1 MKSIAFVIPYF
12 GKFPNYFSLW
22 LQSCRNNPTID
33 WLLFTDSNEK
43 YDYPKNVKVT
53 LIQFGELRDKIQNL
67 FDFEISLLKPYKLC
81 DFRPSYGEIFKE
93 QLVGYDYWG
102 FCDID
107 LIWGDLR
114 KFLTDDLLNN
124 DRVGF
129 NGHCTII
136 KNTEELRNLYKQN
149 VESVPNYRW
158 VFSSPMSFCFD
169 EGHAFNK
176 YFHIYGYS
184 IVSIPRVFDVR
195 IKNKGFLPAKKL
207 SQNVSLSPSA
217 FEYKGGELRCYYL
230 SESLHEASEEISYL
244 HLQKRSMNMHVL
256 NYSDSFTII
265 PNSFEAYESKME
277 CAYQNK
283 LRGVRFW
290 YWKYLTKYWYEEILG
305 IHRFY
310 HYKYPWLSKL
320 MESVFALK

>member
-124 DRVGF
+124 VIPTFGNEYFER
-129 NGHCTII
+129 II
-136 KNTEELRNLYKQN
+136 KYNENFKISALYDNIRYSLTETLLYYISLELCADVTSLPKDLKIIL
-149 VESVPNYRW
+149 
-158 VFSSPMSFCFD
+158 FSIF
-169 EGHAFNK
+169 
-176 YFHIYGYS
+176 
-184 IVSIPRVFDVR
+184 
-195 IKNKGFLPAKKL
+195 
-207 SQNVSLSPSA
+207 
-217 FEYKGGELRCYYL
+217 
-230 SESLHEASEEISYL
+230 
-244 HLQKRSMNMHVL
+244 
-256 NYSDSFTII
+256 
-265 PNSFEAYESKME
+265 
-277 CAYQNK
+277 
-283 LRGVRFW
+283 
-290 YWKYLTKYWYEEILG
+290 
-305 IHRFY
+305 
-310 HYKYPWLSKL
+310 
-320 MESVFALK
+320 